1 MANNIQGVIFLK
13 ILSLKEI
20 IVLQM
25 DNKGLLVFQIKL
37 QLTRLTDIWF
47 VCLFLINFRLEIC
60 EIKYKFNII

>member
-37 QLTRLTDIWF
+37 QLTRLT
-47 VCLFLINFRLEIC
+47 VSLFLINFMLEIC

>member
-37 QLTRLTDIWF
+37 QLTRLTDI
-47 VCLFLINFRLEIC
+47 
-60 EIKYKFNII
+60 

>member
-37 QLTRLTDIWF
+37 QLTRLT
-47 VCLFLINFRLEIC
+47 VSLFLINFMLEIC
-60 EIKYKFNII
+60 EIKCKFNII

>member
-37 QLTRLTDIWF
+37 QLTRLT
-47 VCLFLINFRLEIC
+47 VSLFLINFMLEIR